1 MYYYNVE
8 LSVKKLLFGVSRN
21 KEWWE
26 KFPRRIKMLN
36 KITQS
41 IKEEGLKNPL
51 LVSETEKGYVVEVGN
66 QRLQA
71 LKNLGVDKFTCI
83 LSSKKIYEKLKKVSR
98 NLYVAPND
106 IKEWDADIQF
116 KGQ

>member
-1 MYYYNVE
+1 M
-8 LSVKKLLFGVSRN
+8 
-21 KEWWE
+21 
-26 KFPRRIKMLN
+26 
-36 KITQS
+36 
-41 IKEEGLKNPL
+41 
-51 LVSETEKGYVVEVGN
+51 EVGN

-71 LKNLGVDKFTCI
+71 LKNLGVDKVTCI

>member
-1 MYYYNVE
+1 M
-8 LSVKKLLFGVSRN
+8 SN
-21 KEWWE
+21 KEKLNYNKDQWDAAKAANPSGYDNFKH
-26 KFPRRIKMLN
+26 KFL
-36 KITQS
+36 Q
-41 IKEEGLKNPL
+41 EAGLFWKR
-51 LVSETEKGYVVEVGN
+51 VSETEKGYVVEVGN

-71 LKNLGVDKFTCI
+71 LKNLGVDKVTCI

-106 IKEWDADIQF
+106 INEWDADIQF

>member
-41 IKEEGLKNPL
+41 IKEE
-51 LVSETEKGYVVEVGN
+51 
-66 QRLQA
+66 
-71 LKNLGVDKFTCI
+71 
-83 LSSKKIYEKLKKVSR
+83 
-98 NLYVAPND
+98 
-106 IKEWDADIQF
+106 
-116 KGQ
+116 